1 MYTQKDRKII
11 ETRHRKFLIGGDA
24 QTQAYLLFVFNFSL
38 FIGYQPNFWGI
49 FFSFYIFKLHFLFY
63 MKNHMLS
70 Q

>member
-49 FFSFYIFKLHFLFY
+49 FFSFLHF
-63 MKNHMLS
+63 
-70 Q
+70 